1 MSQEISSIGVR
12 FGEEFQGD
20 GHLNVKV
27 NLAIDS
33 NVASQQLEAAAQE
46 TQNKFEDLNYSL
58 LLKFENCEN
67 VEKLSEVINL
77 LNKDLSAGEDEAKLG
92 EQRFYKDFKKIFK
105 ELNLQ
110 THIIGQNL
118 YVQISLKE
126 QIAEKILEPLQILLE
141 SGLKD
146 IAQNPNTLQAE
157 VCVDVTVDQI
167 FEVLKTYRFI
177 VPFLTKSR
185 AKLTLALDKNISTQI
200 EDLVKNIDE
209 NLLSSPQ
216 LQFLKYFKNLD
227 VDLTFN
233 SAENLPQPIKQYVL
247 PGKIEVPEEDQKQE
261 IVNHLKSQT
270 FLYDL
275 INNISSNVSCR
286 LFIDEFAYLQANACL
301 KNLKKIIMEYMLF
314 FLRKL

>member
-33 NVASQQLEAAAQE
+33 KVASQELEAAAQE
-46 TQNKFEDLNYSL
+46 TEKKFENLNYSL

-67 VEKLSEVINL
+67 VEKLSQVINL
-77 LNKDLSAGEDEAKLG
+77 LNKDIASGDDEAKLG
-92 EQRFYKDFKKIFK
+92 EQRFYKDLKRAFKD
-105 ELNLQ
+105 LNLQ
-110 THIIGQNL
+110 THIVGQNL

-157 VCVDVTVDQI
+157 ACVDVTVDQI
-167 FEVLKTYRFI
+167 FDMLKNYRFI

-200 EDLVKNIDE
+200 EDVVKNIDE

-247 PGKIEVPEEDQKQE
+247 PGKIEIPDENTKHEL
-261 IVNHLKSQT
+261 INHLKSQT

-275 INNISSNVSCR
+275 INNISSNVTCK
-286 LFIDEFAYLQANACL
+286 LFIDEFAFLQANVSL
-301 KNLKKIIMEYMLF
+301 KNFKKIIMEYLLF
-314 FLRKL
+314 ALRKL

>member
-33 NVASQQLEAAAQE
+33 KVASQALEAAAQE
-46 TQNKFEDLNYSL
+46 TEKKFENLNYSL

-67 VEKLSEVINL
+67 VEKLSQIINL
-77 LNKDLSAGEDEAKLG
+77 LNKDLSAAEDEAKVG
-92 EQRFYKDFKKIFK
+92 QQKFYKEFKRIFK
-105 ELNLQ
+105 DLNLQ

-167 FEVLKTYRFI
+167 FETLKTYRFI

-200 EDLVKNIDE
+200 EDVVKNIDE

-227 VDLTFN
+227 VDLAFN
-233 SAENLPQPIKQYVL
+233 SAENLPQPIKQFVL
-247 PGKIEVPEEDQKQE
+247 PGKIEVPSEDEKQE
-261 IVNHLKSQT
+261 QLNQLKSQT

-286 LFIDEFAYLQANACL
+286 LFIDEFAFLNANASL
-301 KNLKKIIMEYMLF
+301 KGLKKIIMEYL
-314 FLRKL
+314 LPLINNL